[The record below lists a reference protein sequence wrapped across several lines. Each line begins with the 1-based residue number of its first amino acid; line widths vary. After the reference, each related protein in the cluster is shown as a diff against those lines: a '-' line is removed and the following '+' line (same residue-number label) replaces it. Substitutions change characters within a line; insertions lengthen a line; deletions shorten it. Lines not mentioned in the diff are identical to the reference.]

1 MNIVILAAGKGTRM
15 RSELPKVLHPVAG
28 MPMLGHVI
36 RTALALAPSR
46 IILVVG
52 HGADQV
58 RAWADETPILRQ
70 GAREGRDAV
79 SIHWALQD
87 PPKGTGH
94 AVQQAIPFLLPDVP
108 TLILYGDVPL
118 ITSETLSKLKA
129 EALRH
134 NGMALLTAALANPF
148 GYGRIVRNT
157 DGEIT
162 AVVEEKDASPEVRS
176 IREINTGILM
186 APTPALVQWLGRL
199 TNHNSQ
205 QEFYLTDII
214 AMASK
219 DKQPIGSV
227 MPKSEDEIL
236 GVNSQP
242 QRADIE
248 RRHQRQLAQEL
259 MDQGVRI
266 MDPERIDIRGSLR
279 CAQDVSIDVGCVF
292 EGDVVIGAGTT
303 VGPYCIIRNSQI
315 DGHVQIEAFS
325 TIDQAVIGPKAVVG
339 PYARIR
345 PGSRL
350 GEGAHVGNFVEL
362 KNTELGPRSKANHL
376 SYLGDAT
383 IGARVNIG
391 AGTITCNYDGAEKHR
406 TVIEDDAFIGSD
418 TQLVAPVTVGK
429 GATLGA
435 GTTLTQDA
443 PAKTLTLSRSP
454 QVSLKTYQRPHK
466 KAH

>member
-1 MNIVILAAGKGTRM
+1 M
-15 RSELPKVLHPVAG
+15 RSDLPKVLHPVAG
-28 MPMLGHVI
+28 HPMLGHVLQ
-36 RTALALAPSR
+36 TAMTLAPTR
-46 IILVVG
+46 LILVVG

-58 RAWADETPILRQ
+58 RQWVLNAHPEKSDSGGPDRCAIYWA
-70 GAREGRDAV
+70 V
-79 SIHWALQD
+79 QD
-87 PPKGTGH
+87 PPQGTGH
-94 AVQQAIPFLLPDVP
+94 AVQQAIPFLDTNVP

-118 ITSETLSKLKA
+118 ITSNTLSRLNT

-134 NGMALLTAALANPF
+134 QGMAVLTAMLPDPF
-148 GYGRIVRNT
+148 GYGRIVRN
-157 DGEIT
+157 DAGEII
-162 AVVEEKDASPEVRS
+162 AVVEEKDASPE
-176 IREINTGILM
+176 IRAIQEINTGFLI
-186 APTPALVQWLGRL
+186 APTVPLIRWLGQL

-205 QEFYLTDII
+205 NEFYLTDII

-219 DKQPIGSV
+219 DKYPIGSV
-227 MPKSEDEIL
+227 MPASEEETL
-236 GVNSQP
+236 GVNSQS

-248 RRHQRQLAQEL
+248 RRVQRQRAQLL
-259 MDQGVRI
+259 MDQGVRL
-266 MDPERIDIRGSLR
+266 MDPDRIEVRGTLR
-279 CAQDVSIDVGCVF
+279 CEPDVSIDVGCVF
-292 EGDVVIGAGTT
+292 EGDVSIGRGTT
-303 VGPYCIIRNSQI
+303 IGPYCVIRHTQI
-315 DGHVQIEAFS
+315 DGDVQIEAFS
-325 TIDQAVIGPKAVVG
+325 MIDQAIIGPKAVVG

-345 PGSRL
+345 PGSQL
-350 GEGAHVGNFVEL
+350 GEGAHVGNFVEI

-418 TQLVAPVTVGK
+418 TQLVAPVTVGE

-443 PAKTLTLSRSP
+443 PARTLTLSRSP

>member
-1 MNIVILAAGKGTRM
+1 M

-28 MPMLGHVI
+28 VPMLGHVFQ
-36 RTALALAPSR
+36 TAMTLSPTRL
-46 IILVVG
+46 ILVVG

-58 RAWADETPILRQ
+58 RQWVLTTTSKKTDSRVQDRCPIDWA
-70 GAREGRDAV
+70 V
-79 SIHWALQD
+79 QD
-87 PPKGTGH
+87 PPQGTGH
-94 AVQQAIPFLLPDVP
+94 AVQQAIPFLEPDVP

-118 ITSETLSKLKA
+118 ITSETLSRLKA

-134 NGMALLTAALANPF
+134 QGMAVLTARLSDPF
-148 GYGRIVRNT
+148 GYGRIVRNAA
-157 DGEIT
+157 DEIV
-162 AVVEEKDASPEVRS
+162 AVIEEKDATPE
-176 IREINTGILM
+176 IRTIQEINTGFLI
-186 APTPALVQWLGRL
+186 APTVPLIRWLGQL
-199 TNHNSQ
+199 TNQNSQ
-205 QEFYLTDII
+205 HEFYLTDII

-219 DKQPIGSV
+219 DKHPIGSV
-227 MPKSEDEIL
+227 MPTSEDEIL

-248 RRHQRQLAQEL
+248 RRVQRQRAQAL
-259 MDQGVRI
+259 MDQGVRL
-266 MDPERIDIRGSLR
+266 MDPERIDIRGTLR
-279 CAQDVSIDVGCVF
+279 CESDVSIDVGCIF
-292 EGDVVIGAGTT
+292 EGEVTIGRGTSI
-303 VGPYCIIRNSQI
+303 GPYCVIRNTQI
-315 DGHVQIEAFS
+315 DSEAQIEAFS
-325 TIDQAVIGPKAVVG
+325 TIDQAIIGPKAVVG

-345 PGSRL
+345 PGSQL
-350 GEGAHVGNFVEL
+350 GEGAHVGNFVEI

-383 IGARVNIG
+383 VGARVNIG

-418 TQLVAPVTVGK
+418 SQLVAPVTVGK

-443 PAKTLTLSRSP
+443 PAQTLTLSRSP

>member
-15 RSELPKVLHPVAG
+15 RSALPKVLHPVAG
-28 MPMLGHVI
+28 MPMLGHVLK
-36 RTALALAPSR
+36 TAMRLDPTRL
-46 IILVVG
+46 ILVVG

-58 RAWADETPILRQ
+58 RHWADQTHGVAQESAQSLVM
-70 GAREGRDAV
+70 D
-79 SIHWALQD
+79 WAIQD
-87 PPKGTGH
+87 PPQGTGH
-94 AVQQAIPFLLPDVP
+94 AVQQAIPFLAPDVP

-118 ITSETLSKLKA
+118 ITSETLSRLKDA
-129 EALRH
+129 ALH
-134 NGMALLTAALANPF
+134 HKGMALLTARLPDPF

-157 DGEIT
+157 AGDIV
-162 AVVEEKDASPEVRS
+162 AVVEEKDATPEIRS
-176 IREINTGILM
+176 IDEINTGILI
-186 APTPALVQWLGRL
+186 APTPSLIRWLGQL

-205 QEFYLTDII
+205 HEFYLTDII

-219 DKQPIGSV
+219 DKQPIGNV
-227 MPKSEDEIL
+227 MPTSEDEIL
-236 GVNSQP
+236 GINSQP

-248 RRHQRQLAQEL
+248 RRYQRRLAQEL
-259 MDQGVRI
+259 MDQGVRL
-266 MDPERIDIRGSLR
+266 MDPERIDIRGTLR
-279 CAQDVSIDVGCVF
+279 CEADVSIDIGCVF
-292 EGDVVIGAGTT
+292 EGDVSIGRGSTI
-303 VGPYCIIRNSQI
+303 GPYCVIRNSQI
-315 DGHVQIEAFS
+315 DGEVQIEAFS
-325 TIDQAVIGPKAVVG
+325 TIDQAMIGPKAVVG

-350 GEGAHVGNFVEL
+350 GEGAHVGNFVEI